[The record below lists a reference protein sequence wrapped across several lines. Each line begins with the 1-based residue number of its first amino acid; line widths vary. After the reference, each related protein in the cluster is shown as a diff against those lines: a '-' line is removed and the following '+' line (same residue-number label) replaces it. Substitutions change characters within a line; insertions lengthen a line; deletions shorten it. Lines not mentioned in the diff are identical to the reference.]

1 MSDPLPDP
9 PHKGEGELELS
20 EDSLTSAAALL
31 RQARSGVAFTGAGIS
46 AESGIPVYRGEGG
59 LWTKFDPY
67 KVAHIDTFRQD
78 PAQYWTYSLNH
89 RRTDAQPNA
98 AHGAVVDLERRGHL
112 RTVITQ
118 NTDGLHQKAGS
129 GHVLELHGSSHAVV
143 CLDCESRFPRADVDR
158 MNREH
163 CPPSCPSCGGRYL
176 KPTVVM
182 FGEAL
187 PADALQHAQALAMA
201 SDVMLIV
208 GSSLQ
213 VYPAAGIPRLA
224 REHGA
229 ELCIINAE
237 PTPFDQL
244 AAVVIHGKAG
254 EVLPEIVRRIERP

>member
-1 MSDPLPDP
+1 V
-9 PHKGEGELELS
+9 
-20 EDSLTSAAALL
+20 SAVADAALVEAATL
-31 RQARSGVAFTGAGIS
+31 LGQSRSGVAFTGAGIS

-67 KVAHIDTFRQD
+67 KVAHIDTFRKD
-78 PAQYWTYSLNH
+78 PAQYWSYSLNH

-112 RTVITQ
+112 RAVITQ

-129 GHVLELHGSSHAVV
+129 GHVVELHGSSHSVV
-143 CLDCESRFPRADVDR
+143 CLDCESRFPRGDVDR

-163 CPPSCPSCGGRYL
+163 CPPNCPSCGGRYL

-187 PADALQHAQALAMA
+187 PADALQEAQALATA
-201 SDVMLIV
+201 ADLILIV

-224 REHGA
+224 REYGA

-237 PTPFDQL
+237 PTPFDRL
-244 AAVVIHGKAG
+244 AAVVIQGKAG
-254 EVLPEIVRRIERP
+254 EVLPQIVRRLDLV

>member
-1 MSDPLPDP
+1 MTTVTDAAVT
-9 PHKGEGELELS
+9 E
-20 EDSLTSAAALL
+20 AAALL
-31 RQARSGVAFTGAGIS
+31 RGARSGIAFTGAGIS
-46 AESGIPVYRGEGG
+46 VESGIPHFRGEGG

-67 KVAHIDTFRQD
+67 RVAHIDTFRQD

-89 RRTDAQPNA
+89 RRTDAEPNP
-98 AHGAVVDLERRGHL
+98 AHRALVDLERRGHL
-112 RTVITQ
+112 RAVVTQ

-129 GHVLELHGSSHAVV
+129 GCVVELHGSSHAVI
-143 CLDCESRFPRADVDR
+143 CLDCESCFPRDEIDR

-163 CPPSCPSCGGRYL
+163 CPPSCPACGGGFL
-176 KPTVVM
+176 KPTVVL

-187 PADALQHAQALAMA
+187 PHQALHQAQSLA
-201 SDVMLIV
+201 KAADVVLIV

-237 PTPFDQL
+237 RTPFDDV
-244 AAVVIHGKAG
+244 ATVVIHGRAG
-254 EVLPEIVRRIERP
+254 EVLPQILRLMAAG

>member
-1 MSDPLPDP
+1 MTAATDAALDQ
-9 PHKGEGELELS
+9 
-20 EDSLTSAAALL
+20 AAALVSQSRL
-31 RQARSGVAFTGAGIS
+31 TVAFTGAGIS

-67 KVAHIDTFRQD
+67 MVAHIDTFLRD
-78 PAQYWTYSLNH
+78 PSQYWTYSLNH
-89 RRTDAQPNA
+89 RRTDAVPNP
-98 AHGAVVDLERRGHL
+98 AHHALVDLELRHHL
-112 RTVITQ
+112 EAVITQ

-129 GHVLELHGSSHAVV
+129 SRVVELHGSSHSVV
-143 CLDCESRFPRADVDR
+143 CLDCERRFPRSDIDR

-163 CPPSCPSCGGRYL
+163 CPPSCPSCGGAYL

-182 FGEAL
+182 FGEPL
-187 PADALQHAQALAMA
+187 PVDALDAAQGLARA
-201 SDVMLIV
+201 ADLLLIV

-237 PTPFDQL
+237 PTPFDDM

-254 EVLPEIVRRIERP
+254 EVLPGMVRRVAND